1 MMHDVLIIKS
11 QIETIRHNNKSTS
24 MTTEEWRSLDQIA
37 RSTIRMHLAEN
48 VYFNIA
54 KEKIAF
60 ALWEKLSSMYE
71 KKSSSSKLILIRQ
84 LFNMKIRET
93 GPTTSHINP
102 FTWVLT
108 GLSSQGLNFKEEI
121 KACAPFEPPDKVG
134 SLLHDCYE
142 QLEVDIWCNNPA
154 DLIRRASK
162 KADGFQTIL
171 PEFCQSDLVMG
182 MTVKSPDRRDTHPAT
197 ELKYNHP
204 VGVWGR
210 QCGNINNI
218 CYEAHLVNK

>member
-93 GPTTSHINP
+93 GPTTSHINT
-102 FTWVLT
+102 FSQVLT
-108 GLSSQGLNFKEEI
+108 ELSSQGLNFKEEI
-121 KACAPFEPPDKVG
+121 NCVEHFPTCQEAREKCKWLTNNSLTLMQDEAIRAVVSKEFRRKSMSLTIDDSFEAQFSEGMDQRMAEIRVG
-134 SLLHDCYE
+134 RGGE
-142 QLEVDIWCNNPA
+142 TICN
-154 DLIRRASK
+154 S
-162 KADGFQTIL
+162 
-171 PEFCQSDLVMG
+171 
-182 MTVKSPDRRDTHPAT
+182 
-197 ELKYNHP
+197 
-204 VGVWGR
+204 
-210 QCGNINNI
+210 
-218 CYEAHLVNK
+218 

>member
-1 MMHDVLIIKS
+1 M
-11 QIETIRHNNKSTS
+11 
-24 MTTEEWRSLDQIA
+24 
-37 RSTIRMHLAEN
+37 
-48 VYFNIA
+48 A
-54 KEKIAF
+54 KETTAF
-60 ALWEKLSSMYE
+60 SLWEILQSIYK
-71 KKSSSSKLILIRQ
+71 KKSGSSKLILIRQ
-84 LFNMKIRET
+84 LFNIKMRET
-93 GPTTSHINP
+93 EPTTSHINP

-210 QCGNINNI
+210 QYVETRNCTLLCSTTRWTQSKINRQGVRVRDVKSWVI
-218 CYEAHLVNK
+218 R